1 MQPLIGPT
9 TPSISQTGMM
19 PQAAPATLG
28 VIGGIASAI
37 LGSVVPGASTSM
49 ATLIGTTLS
58 ATMGGSIGALFKATE
73 EDRTS
78 EDWMKELTD
87 RERVRG
93 GETRQFM
100 QSLGSKASQPGAL
113 GVPVPGLQAE
123 AVRRFVS

>member
-1 MQPLIGPT
+1 MQPLIGPS
-9 TPSISQTGMM
+9 TPSISQPGMM

-37 LGSVVPGASTSM
+37 LGSVVPGAGTAM

-87 RERVRG
+87 RERVRS
-93 GETRQFM
+93 GEARQFM

-113 GVPVPGLQAE
+113 GVPVPGLQSE